1 MPRTGLPSARSA
13 QAPAISDLNV
23 HLLRPVPVV
32 GLPTTEGQ
40 PLQVLLVTLAGW
52 ITTRTCASGRLS
64 TGTDE
69 AFPRQL
75 PTRGLVQSITR
86 VPGGGRATIPC
97 PRTPWPSRSAD
108 PSNLAVPPLN
118 GPNGGGN
125 VEGRWECIH
134 RKRWMKGFG
143 DLELSTRIHK
153 ERRWRGQRPVTL
165 AVSHAS
171 RSCPHVHRYPQA
183 LELHG
188 GNAVG
193 RLRSPKATVH
203 SSSASPGL
211 RILPFDGP
219 ARASIR
225 AHTHLTRANEALT
238 SPMAW
243 RLCWASRS
251 KLLAA

>member
-1 MPRTGLPSARSA
+1 MTAQPLRSRNWFGRKDLDGFAHRSWLRTEGF
-13 QAPAISDLNV
+13 SDLV
-23 HLLRPVPVV
+23 FDGRPVI
-32 GLPTTEGQ
+32 GIANSWSELTNCNAH
-40 PLQVLLVTLAGW
+40 LA
-52 ITTRTCASGRLS
+52 A
-64 TGTDE
+64 
-69 AFPRQL
+69 
-75 PTRGLVQSITR
+75 
-86 VPGGGRATIPC
+86 GGRRFPVPAPPGQVDPLTR
-97 PRTPWPSRSAD
+97 RTSRCS
-108 PSNLAVPPLN
+108 PLN

-125 VEGRWECIH
+125 VEGRWESIH

-143 DLELSTRIHK
+143 GLELSTKIHK
-153 ERRWRGQRPVTL
+153 ARRWRGQRPVTL
-165 AVSHAS
+165 AVSRAS

-203 SSSASPGL
+203 SSTASTGL

-219 ARASIR
+219 ARASIG

-251 KLLAA
+251 KLLA

>member
-1 MPRTGLPSARSA
+1 MKPPTVWSEYSAGRHAVHGPSGPRYDQPM
-13 QAPAISDLNV
+13 
-23 HLLRPVPVV
+23 
-32 GLPTTEGQ
+32 TTEVA
-40 PLQVLLVTLAGW
+40 VLL
-52 ITTRTCASGRLS
+52 
-64 TGTDE
+64 D
-69 AFPRQL
+69 P
-75 PTRGLVQSITR
+75 RGLDKRHQQHDGRGLSSSATYQGPGSIDN
-86 VPGGGRATIPC
+86 
-97 PRTPWPSRSAD
+97 PRPWRREGD
-108 PSNLAVPPLN
+108 PSNLAVPP
-118 GPNGGGN
+118 PQWPHGGGN